1 MTAEKTNPAKSAVSK
16 IEEILNRLDQT
27 PATNVPVDR
36 QQRRWNYRRGN
47 VPATIEHPAGGAT
60 KLMTQTRLLWADGM
74 SVICSAF
81 IYTGSVFRSTLTSN
95 GTDSVGVVGTI
106 VSCRHIEGVYHEA
119 EIKFKQRIDPHL
131 FIDPAKTTGADGSTP
146 VDLPNLN
153 GKVLYLDDSESDARL
168 LKHYLRGSAID
179 LTSVKTAA
187 EALTGLKT
195 SIYDIFLCD
204 INLGGGSDGVPVVMA
219 ARADGFAG
227 PIVILTA
234 ETNATKLA
242 QMKTAGAE
250 HLLPKPYQRNT
261 LIQLMVKIHQQVGA
275 ITDGEI
281 LYSNLPEEPE
291 TDELLSS
298 YVESVKVIADGLL
311 KGMVSKD
318 MTAVR
323 ELCLNLRGS
332 AAGYGFVSLGT
343 CAGDAVRAIDSTMSV
358 DESRPQL
365 RRLAL
370 MCGQLGLRRNAPAAA
385 AAAKAA

>member
-1 MTAEKTNPAKSAVSK
+1 MSTEKSSAAKTAVSK
-16 IEEILNRLDQT
+16 IEEILNRLDQAPGST
-27 PATNVPVDR
+27 APVDR
-36 QQRRWNYRRGN
+36 QARRWNYRRSN

-60 KLMTQTRLLWADGM
+60 KLTTQTRLLWADGM
-74 SVICSAF
+74 AVICSAF
-81 IYTGSVFRSTLTSN
+81 IYTGSTFRSTLTSN
-95 GTDSVGVVGTI
+95 GTDSVAMTGTVVG
-106 VSCRHIEGVYHEA
+106 CRHIDGVYHEV

-153 GKVLYLDDSESDARL
+153 GKILYLDDSESDARL
-168 LKHYLRGSAID
+168 LKHYLRGSAIE

-187 EALTGLKT
+187 EALTALKT
-195 SIYDIFLCD
+195 AVYDIFLCD
-204 INLGGGSDGVPVVMA
+204 INLGGGSDGVPVVTA

-234 ETNATKLA
+234 ETNNTKLA

-261 LIQLMVKIHQQVGA
+261 LIQLMVKMHQQVGA

-281 LYSNLPEEPE
+281 LYSTLPEEPE
-291 TDELLSS
+291 TDDLLSS
-298 YVESVKVIADGLL
+298 YVDSVKVIADGLV

-318 MTAVR
+318 MTTVR

-370 MCGQLGLRRNAPAAA
+370 MCGQLGLRRTAPAGD
-385 AAAKAA
+385 AAKAA